1 MGKWRRRIGTLLGL
15 GVAAGAWVN
24 VERGSIAPMLVSG
37 APTAKLDI
45 IRMSDPGCSV
55 SNIALHL
62 ETFGQSHCFGEL
74 GTWTGADLMLIAEGG
89 ILLLAGVARMPRS
102 PTMAKRIRRVMFIA
116 GAMLFSLAVLDRL
129 ALLPGAAS
137 SEGLVEVV
145 PFINQAWFLQI
156 LVAFIGMM
164 LMRGPKYRESEFAEV
179 QQSRRAKVNENRN
192 AFIHAHR
199 SSSNAGHSRLAR
211 GPTRPM
217 RTRSSPLV
225 RATCPYCKGSG
236 CERCDA
242 LGTL

>member
-15 GVAAGAWVN
+15 GVAGGAWVN
-24 VERGSIAPMLVSG
+24 VERGSIAPLLVDG

-55 SNIALHL
+55 SNIGVHL

-74 GTWTGADLMLIAEGG
+74 GTWTGADLMLMAEGG
-89 ILLLAGVARMPRS
+89 ILLLAGLARMPRS
-102 PTMAKRIRRVMFIA
+102 PKMAKRVRRLMFIT
-116 GAMLFSLAVLDRL
+116 GSMLFSLAVLDRF
-129 ALLPGAAS
+129 ALLPGPAS

-145 PFINQAWFLQI
+145 PFIHQAWFLQI
-156 LVAFIGMM
+156 LVAFIGML

-179 QQSRRAKVNENRN
+179 QQSRRAKVDENRN
-192 AFIHAHR
+192 AFLEAHR
-199 SSSNAGHSRLAR
+199 SKSAAGQSRLAR

-225 RATCPYCKGSG
+225 RATCPFCKGKG
-236 CERCDA
+236 CDRCDA

>member
-102 PTMAKRIRRVMFIA
+102 PTMAKRIRRVMFIT

-192 AFIHAHR
+192 AFIQTHR
-199 SSSNAGHSRLAR
+199 SSSSQGHSRLAR
-211 GPTRPM
+211 GPSRPM

>member
-1 MGKWRRRIGTLLGL
+1 MGKWRRRIGTLLGI

-45 IRMSDPGCSV
+45 IRMSDPGCSFN
-55 SNIALHL
+55 NIGIHL

-74 GTWTGADLMLIAEGG
+74 GTWTGADLMLMAEGG

-102 PTMAKRIRRVMFIA
+102 PKMAMRIRRLMFIT
-116 GAMLFSLAVLDRL
+116 GSMLFSLAVLDRL
-129 ALLPGAAS
+129 SLLPGAAS

-199 SSSNAGHSRLAR
+199 SSTAAGHSRLAR

>member
-192 AFIHAHR
+192 AFIKTHR
-199 SSSNAGHSRLAR
+199 SSSSQGHSRLAR
-211 GPTRPM
+211 GPSRPM

>member
-24 VERGSIAPMLVSG
+24 VERGSIAPMLVRG

-137 SEGLVEVV
+137 SEGLV
-145 PFINQAWFLQI
+145 LS
-156 LVAFIGMM
+156 L
-164 LMRGPKYRESEFAEV
+164 
-179 QQSRRAKVNENRN
+179 
-192 AFIHAHR
+192 IHI
-199 SSSNAGHSRLAR
+199 
-211 GPTRPM
+211 
-217 RTRSSPLV
+217 
-225 RATCPYCKGSG
+225 
-236 CERCDA
+236 
-242 LGTL
+242 

>member
-74 GTWTGADLMLIAEGG
+74 GTWTGADLMLMAEGG

-179 QQSRRAKVNENRN
+179 QQSRRAKVDENRN

-199 SSSNAGHSRLAR
+199 SSSNAGSLPPRSRPDAAHAD
-211 GPTRPM
+211 PFE
-217 RTRSSPLV
+217 PL
-225 RATCPYCKGSG
+225 GSG
-236 CERCDA
+236 DLPVLQRVRV
-242 LGTL
+242 

>member
-156 LVAFIGMM
+156 LIAFIGMM
-164 LMRGPKYRESEFAEV
+164 LMRGPKYRESEFTEV

-192 AFIHAHR
+192 AFIQTHR
-199 SSSNAGHSRLAR
+199 SSSSQGHSRLAR

>member
-1 MGKWRRRIGTLLGL
+1 
-15 GVAAGAWVN
+15 
-24 VERGSIAPMLVSG
+24 
-37 APTAKLDI
+37 
-45 IRMSDPGCSV
+45 
-55 SNIALHL
+55 
-62 ETFGQSHCFGEL
+62 
-74 GTWTGADLMLIAEGG
+74 
-89 ILLLAGVARMPRS
+89 
-102 PTMAKRIRRVMFIA
+102 
-116 GAMLFSLAVLDRL
+116 MLFSLAVLDRL

-192 AFIHAHR
+192 AFIQTHR
-199 SSSNAGHSRLAR
+199 SSSSQGHSRLAR

>member
-1 MGKWRRRIGTLLGL
+1 MGKLRRRIGTLLGL
-15 GVAAGAWVN
+15 GIAAGAWVN
-24 VERGSIAPMLVSG
+24 VERGSLAPMLVSG
-37 APTAKLDI
+37 APNAKLDI

-55 SNIALHL
+55 SQIGMHL
-62 ETFGQSHCFGEL
+62 QTFGQSHCFGEL

-89 ILLLAGVARMPRS
+89 ILLLAGTARMPRS
-102 PTMAKRIRRVMFIA
+102 PKMAKRIRRVMFIT
-116 GAMLFSLAVLDRL
+116 GAMLFSLAILDRL
-129 ALLPGAAS
+129 TLLPGSAS
-137 SEGLVEVV
+137 SEGLVELV
-145 PFINQAWFLQI
+145 PFINQAWLFQL

-179 QQSRRAKVNENRN
+179 QQSRRAKVDENRL

-199 SSSNAGHSRLAR
+199 NGSTEGHSRLAR

-236 CERCDA
+236 CDRCDA